1 MNINIYV
8 NGLES
13 LSSIEFYTTGEMQG
27 YILAAY
33 WSDEVG
39 EVDIC
44 FRVYN
49 PDDGEAENIITW
61 TSKGIAEEKRKAIE
75 FHLAHIA
82 EKCGLKKA
90 IGLKNPNDEL
100 ISFTEININDHEYS
114 FGINRDTW
122 YDLDRWKIAEAMDEY
137 CTEEAILERDIATR
151 AAWGY
156 YD

>member
-13 LSSIEFYTTGEMQG
+13 LSSIEFHTTGEMQG

-44 FRVYN
+44 FRVYS
-49 PDDGEAENIITW
+49 PDDGKAENIITW
-61 TSKGIAEEKRKAIE
+61 TSKGIAEEKHRAIE

-90 IGLKNPNDEL
+90 IGLENPNDEL

-122 YDLDRWKIAEAMDEY
+122 YDLDRWEISEAMDEY
-137 CTEEAILERDIATR
+137 CTEEAVLERDISTR

>member
-1 MNINIYV
+1 MD
-8 NGLES
+8 
-13 LSSIEFYTTGEMQG
+13 F
-27 YILAAY
+27 
-33 WSDEVG
+33 
-39 EVDIC
+39 
-44 FRVYN
+44 
-49 PDDGEAENIITW
+49 
-61 TSKGIAEEKRKAIE
+61 KGIAEEKRKAIE

-122 YDLDRWKIAEAMDEY
+122 YDLDRWEISEAMDEY
-137 CTEEAILERDIATR
+137 CTEEAILERDISTR

>member
-1 MNINIYV
+1 MTINIYV

-27 YILAAY
+27 YIQAVY
-33 WSDEVG
+33 WSEEVG

-44 FRVYN
+44 FRVYAPN
-49 PDDGEAENIITW
+49 DGNTENIITW
-61 TSKGIAEEKRKAIE
+61 TSAGINENNRKAIE
-75 FHLAHIA
+75 MHLTNIA
-82 EKCGLKKA
+82 EKCGLKA
-90 IGLKNPNDEL
+90 IIGMKNPNDEL
-100 ISFTEININDHEYS
+100 ISFTEININDHEYA